1 MSNDRNQDIK
11 EALFELQC
19 ISEIMQEL
27 GRGKN
32 DEVPATWMDW
42 LSKCVSNVADR
53 VDLAST

>member
-1 MSNDRNQDIK
+1 MTNDKNQELR

-19 ISEIMQEL
+19 VSEIMQEL

-42 LSKCVSNVADR
+42 LSEQVSRIATR
-53 VDLAST
+53 VDLASA